1 LKSFSTAKPDEKAR
15 HVYIHVPFCSRRCSY
30 CDFSIAVRRNIPVAA
45 FVAAMGVEAEGR
57 LAPGRVSA
65 DTLYLGGGTPSK
77 LGAAGVRQLTDALAA
92 GGIRPAPGAEVT
104 LEANPEDVTR
114 QAVEAWID
122 AGVTRLSLGVQSFD
136 PGVLEWM
143 HRTHTPAQ
151 AEQAVGDARSAGVK
165 NLSVDLIYALP
176 ARLGRDWGRDLDQAI
191 ALEPE
196 HLSLYGLTVEP
207 RTPLGRWWAR
217 GAEVAEA
224 DDAAASQFLE
234 AHARLTA
241 AGYEHYE
248 VSNYA
253 RPGYRSAHNSAYWKR
268 KPYVGLGPSAHSFDG
283 RSRRWNL
290 AAYAAWERTLAAGS
304 DPQAG
309 EETLTPAQVAAE
321 EMYLG
326 LRTDEGAT
334 LDGADLERANA
345 WEREGWAVREGNLI
359 KLTPEGWLRL
369 DALAATVGGRGV

>member
-1 LKSFSTAKPDEKAR
+1 
-15 HVYIHVPFCSRRCSY
+15 
-30 CDFSIAVRRNIPVAA
+30 
-45 FVAAMGVEAEGR
+45 MGVEAEGR

-77 LGAAGVRQLTDALAA
+77 LGAAGVRQLIDALTA

-114 QAVEAWID
+114 QAVEAWTD

-151 AEQAVGDARSAGVK
+151 AKLAVGEARSAGVK

-217 GAEVAEA
+217 GAEVAET

-283 RSRRWNL
+283 LSRRWNL

-309 EETLTPAQVAAE
+309 EETLTPAQVTAE
-321 EMYLG
+321 EAYLG
-326 LRTDEGAT
+326 LRTDDGAT
-334 LDGADLERANA
+334 LGGADLERANA
-345 WEREGWAVREGNLI
+345 WEREGWAVREGNVV

-369 DALAATVGGRGV
+369 DALAATVGDRGVSGRGDRGA